1 MDSLE
6 EKINIELERGECLEL
21 ITLLDHDIKTCFER
35 GFSIGLQR
43 GIRDKI
49 EKGLNCNKVD

>member
-21 ITLLDHDIKTCFER
+21 ITLLDHDIKTCFDK
-35 GFSIGLQR
+35 GLSFGLQEK
-43 GIRDKI
+43 IRDKI
-49 EKGLNCNKVD
+49 EKCL